1 LSAGVPDGA
10 RWSAA
15 RRSAR
20 LLLTLALVAVLGV
33 PVTTLVH
40 GPVVAGAAARE
51 WRVDEDLVVSE
62 LRPGIWRHTSWSR
75 LADGTRMS
83 SNGLLVQD
91 GDELVLVD
99 TAWGEAPTEALLG
112 WATRELGRP
121 VTRALATHSH
131 EDRIG
136 GPVSLARR
144 GIPLLVHPAT
154 LRLATGRGVDTAQPI
169 TAFADGDVV
178 QVGGL
183 EVFHPGAAH
192 ARDNVV
198 VWIARER
205 LLFGGCAVKSAD
217 ATTLGFVGD
226 ADLAR
231 WPGSMRRVRDRY
243 PEARMVV
250 PGHGDPGDRALLD
263 HTLALLAAV
272 ERLPPAPSSP
282 HATGG
287 KP

>member
-1 LSAGVPDGA
+1 MPVTP
-10 RWSAA
+10 RPPAA
-15 RRSAR
+15 RRSGRRAAR
-20 LLLTLALVAVLGV
+20 LLLASPLLAALVLGA
-33 PVTTLVH
+33 TCARA
-40 GPVVAGAAARE
+40 AGRE
-51 WRVDEDLVVSE
+51 WKVGEDLVVSE

-83 SNGLLVQD
+83 SNGLVVRD
-91 GDELVLVD
+91 GDELVLID
-99 TAWGEAPTEALLG
+99 TAWGEASTEALLD
-112 WATRELGRP
+112 WAAHELGEP

-154 LRLATGRGVDTAQPI
+154 LRLATQRGITTALPI
-169 TAFADGDVV
+169 TSFADGDVV

-198 VWIARER
+198 VWLARER
-205 LLFGGCAVKSAD
+205 LLFGGCAIKSAD
-217 ATTLGFVGD
+217 AATLGFVGD

-231 WPGSMRRVRDRY
+231 WPASLRRVRDRY
-243 PEARMVV
+243 PQARVVV
-250 PGHGDPGDRALLD
+250 PGHGEPGDLALLD
-263 HTLALLAAV
+263 HTLTLLDAG
-272 ERLPPAPSSP
+272 EPPAPSSP
-282 HATGG
+282 SPQPTGG
-287 KP
+287 KQ